1 MDPKV
6 RDRTKDELI
15 IRKNEFLKICNILDD
30 LKFNCFLTSGILL
43 GAIRDNDLI
52 KWDWDIEISSFEND
66 LLPKIDLISNK
77 QNSGIAVASD
87 VTKVFDIKNMIN
99 KTVEAFG
106 SLDILVNNAGV
117 TRTSNIM
124 DLTEKDW
131 DWIHNVNAK
140 GTFFCLQV
148 AASQMI
154 KQNKGGRIINMASV
168 GGKGFVDV
176 SNAIYAA
183 SKGAVIS
190 LTKTAAQELAKHE
203 ITVNAICPGIT
214 HTNILSGIVKKRAL
228 EQNKSEE
235 EIMKH
240 YVRDIPLKRPNEPE
254 DIAEM
259 VVFLSSKGARNISG
273 QSYNVD
279 GGLIPS

>member
-1 MDPKV
+1 MIKV
-6 RDRTKDELI
+6 Y
-15 IRKNEFLKICNILDD
+15 KNVCITGAGNGIGRAIAIAMSNEGYNVACADID
-30 LKFNCFLTSGILL
+30 LKQAQDTV
-43 GAIRDNDLI
+43 
-52 KWDWDIEISSFEND
+52 
-66 LLPKIDLISNK
+66 DLISNK
-77 QNSGIAVASD
+77 QNSGIAVATD

-259 VVFLSSKGARNISG
+259 VVFLSSKVARNISG

>member
-1 MDPKV
+1 MMKV
-6 RDRTKDELI
+6 Y
-15 IRKNEFLKICNILDD
+15 KNVCITGAGNGIGRAIAIAMSNEGYNVACADID
-30 LKFNCFLTSGILL
+30 LKQAQDTV
-43 GAIRDNDLI
+43 
-52 KWDWDIEISSFEND
+52 
-66 LLPKIDLISNK
+66 DLISNK
-77 QNSGIAVASD
+77 QNSGIAVATD

-140 GTFFCLQV
+140 GTFFCLQL

>member
-1 MDPKV
+1 MMKV
-6 RDRTKDELI
+6 Y
-15 IRKNEFLKICNILDD
+15 KNVCITGAGNGIGRAIAIAMSNEGYNVACADID
-30 LKFNCFLTSGILL
+30 LKQAQDTV
-43 GAIRDNDLI
+43 
-52 KWDWDIEISSFEND
+52 
-66 LLPKIDLISNK
+66 DLISNK
-77 QNSGIAVASD
+77 QNSGIAVATD

-190 LTKTAAQELAKHE
+190 LTKTAAQELAKYE

>member
-1 MDPKV
+1 MMRV
-6 RDRTKDELI
+6 Y
-15 IRKNEFLKICNILDD
+15 KNVCITGAGNGIGRAIAIAMSNEGYNVACADID
-30 LKFNCFLTSGILL
+30 LKQAQDTV
-43 GAIRDNDLI
+43 
-52 KWDWDIEISSFEND
+52 
-66 LLPKIDLISNK
+66 DLISNK
-77 QNSGIAVASD
+77 QNSGIAVATD

>member
-1 MDPKV
+1 MMKV
-6 RDRTKDELI
+6 Y
-15 IRKNEFLKICNILDD
+15 KNVCITGAGNGIGRAIAIAMSNEGYNVACADID
-30 LKFNCFLTSGILL
+30 LKQAQDTV
-43 GAIRDNDLI
+43 
-52 KWDWDIEISSFEND
+52 
-66 LLPKIDLISNK
+66 DLISNK
-77 QNSGIAVASD
+77 QNSGIAVATD

-117 TRTSNIM
+117 TRTSNIL

>member
-1 MDPKV
+1 MVKV
-6 RDRTKDELI
+6 Y
-15 IRKNEFLKICNILDD
+15 KNVCITGAGN
-30 LKFNCFLTSGILL
+30 GI
-43 GAIRDNDLI
+43 GRAIAIAMSNEGYNVTCAD
-52 KWDWDIEISSFEND
+52 
-66 LLPKIDLISNK
+66 IDLQQANKTLEIILNNNGFGIS
-77 QNSGIAVASD
+77 VETD
-87 VTKVFDIKNMIN
+87 VTKNSDIQKMIN
-99 KTVEAFG
+99 KTVNEYG
-106 SLDILVNNAGV
+106 TLDILVNNAGV
-117 TRTSNIM
+117 TRTSNLM

-140 GTFFCLQV
+140 GTFFCLQE
-148 AASQMI
+148 AARQMI

-190 LTKTAAQELAKHE
+190 LTKTAAQELAKYE
-203 ITVNAICPGIT
+203 ITVNSICPGIT
-214 HTNILSGIVKKRAL
+214 HTNILSNIVKKRAL

-235 EIMKH
+235 AIMKH
-240 YVRDIPLKRPNEPE
+240 YVRDIPLQRPNNPE
-254 DIAEM
+254 DIASM

>member
-1 MDPKV
+1 MMKV
-6 RDRTKDELI
+6 Y
-15 IRKNEFLKICNILDD
+15 KNVCITGAGNGIGRAIAIAMSNEGYNVACADID
-30 LKFNCFLTSGILL
+30 LKQAQDTV
-43 GAIRDNDLI
+43 
-52 KWDWDIEISSFEND
+52 
-66 LLPKIDLISNK
+66 DLISNK
-77 QNSGIAVASD
+77 QNSGIAVATD

-131 DWIHNVNAK
+131 DWISNVNAK

>member
-1 MDPKV
+1 MNNTSKNICITGAGNGIGRAIAIAMSKQGYHVACVDI
-6 RDRTKDELI
+6 DIHHASETLELI
-15 IRKNEFLKICNILDD
+15 LAQNG
-30 LKFNCFLTSGILL
+30 SGL
-43 GAIRDNDLI
+43 AIKADITNNS
-52 KWDWDIEISSFEND
+52 DIEYM
-66 LLPKIDLISNK
+66 
-77 QNSGIAVASD
+77 
-87 VTKVFDIKNMIN
+87 IKS
-99 KTVEAFG
+99 VVDAFG
-106 SLDILVNNAGV
+106 SLDVMVNNAGV

-131 DWIHNVNAK
+131 NWINDVNAK
-140 GTFFCLQV
+140 GTFFCLQI
-148 AASQMI
+148 AAKQMI
-154 KQNKGGRIINMASV
+154 KQGCGGRIINMASV

-190 LTKTAAQELAKHE
+190 LTKTAAQELGKYK

-214 HTNILSGIVKKRAL
+214 HTNILSGIVKKRSL
-228 EQNKSEE
+228 EQGKTEA

-240 YVRDIPLKRPNEPE
+240 YVRDIPLGRPNDPE
-254 DIAEM
+254 DIAAM
-259 VVFLSSKGARNISG
+259 VVFLSSEGAKNISG